1 MYLYLRSTEYIK
13 QEVVEMGRCDGCGGE
28 DCVCCEVFQE
38 AVFNQRYPET
48 YDGEEYYESVGYRQF
63 EDEEDAFD
71 E

>member
-1 MYLYLRSTEYIK
+1 
-13 QEVVEMGRCDGCGGE
+13 MGRCDGCGGE